1 MIDKVCHLE
10 TALLY
15 SQGRSNVIAASD
27 SVKIQFNLRHRGHRM
42 CNRMLGMYNLPHCLK
57 TRISPLCRP
66 SHRML
71 CVPQHAIATF
81 LWNFLP
87 HPKWQKVF
95 SSFLFLTFGSMSHW
109 VAAPLTL
116 ELSEGNSSST
126 LHQQHSLVDFTLNNS
141 SPVSSASQSQ
151 FPLELSISHSEMQ
164 KRTRTAP
171 HNLVNLWTCSTSS
184 CLLLPHLWS

>member
-1 MIDKVCHLE
+1 MRALARTPAVMIDKVCHLE

-71 CVPQHAIATF
+71 CVPQHASNISLEFPPAPQVVEGIFILSFFDLWFYVSLGRGSINFRTLRGKLQLHATLATQPRRF
-81 LWNFLP
+81 HIKQL
-87 HPKWQKVF
+87 F
-95 SSFLFLTFGSMSHW
+95 SCF
-109 VAAPLTL
+109 
-116 ELSEGNSSST
+116 
-126 LHQQHSLVDFTLNNS
+126 
-141 SPVSSASQSQ
+141 
-151 FPLELSISHSEMQ
+151 
-164 KRTRTAP
+164 
-171 HNLVNLWTCSTSS
+171 
-184 CLLLPHLWS
+184 